1 MSSNTSKDFGS
12 LRADYS
18 FFEDHATE
26 AVEDARCYA
35 VHVRSL
41 NTSGRPI
48 QMLDFGCGE
57 GRFTEYLLKTCEIPA
72 ERLCLTLVEPVDDYR
87 RQAAERLTPVTARPI
102 NAGATLPDSPEAR
115 FDLVLA
121 NHVFYYVTN
130 LDGVVA
136 AIHQSLAPAGLL
148 LAAMAGR
155 NNLLIQ
161 FWNHCFGLIGEPV
174 PFHTAEDFAAAL
186 RRQSIGYLK
195 KPVHYDL
202 AFPDSQENRLRI
214 LRFLLGS
221 HFDKVPRQAMLDL
234 FAPYAAD
241 GRIETRITHDQFL
254 IRGELPRPSKPD

>member
-1 MSSNTSKDFGS
+1 MSLNTSKDFGP

-26 AVEDARCYA
+26 AVADARSYA

-48 QMLDFGCGE
+48 LMLDFGCGE
-57 GRFTEYLLKTCEIPA
+57 GRFTENLLKTCDIPA
-72 ERLCLTLVEPVDDYR
+72 ERLCLTLVEPVDEHR
-87 RQAAERLTPVTARPI
+87 RRAVERLTPVAARPI
-102 NAGATLPDSPEAR
+102 NAGATLPDNPDAR

-130 LDGVVA
+130 LEDVVA
-136 AIHQSLAPAGLL
+136 AIHRSLAPAGLL
-148 LAAMAGR
+148 LAAMAGQ

-195 KPVHYDL
+195 KPVHYEL
-202 AFPDSQENRLRI
+202 TFSDSEENRLRI

-221 HFDKVPRQAMLDL
+221 HFDKVPRQPMLDL
-234 FAPYAAD
+234 FAPYAE
-241 GRIETRITHDQFL
+241 GGQIEMQITHDHFL
-254 IRGELPRPSKPD
+254 IRGELPRPLKAD